1 MAEVI
6 VRIEAGGVFT
16 VQVVGAEDEHEVSDV
31 VVDSVNLRK
40 TLELGLGEVVV
51 IYLEAVE
58 VRVYGEEKAVI
69 TTKRP
74 S

>member
-1 MAEVI
+1 LA
-6 VRIEAGGVFT
+6 RGTG
-16 VQVVGAEDEHEVSDV
+16 HEVSDV
-31 VVDSVNLRK
+31 VVDGVNLRE

-58 VRVYGEEKAVI
+58 VRVYGEEKAVV

>member
-1 MAEVI
+1 VAAVI

-16 VQVVGAEDEHEVSDV
+16 VQVVGVEDEHEVSDV
-31 VVDSVNLRK
+31 VVDGTSLGE
-40 TLELGLGEVVV
+40 TLKLGLGEVVV

-58 VRVYGEEKAVI
+58 VRVYGEEKAVV